1 MAKKEPTKLTLSSQ
15 IEVYASASDLK
26 KSDMELLLKAQKA
39 VEAAYAPYSHFYVGA
54 AVLLENG
61 KIIIGNNQENAAYP
75 SSLCAERVAIYQAG
89 AVYPNVPVKA
99 IAVACKAKG
108 LVINKPVTPC
118 GSCRQAISEY
128 ENRFTK
134 KIWLCDDVIGDE
146 MKKVDIKNMKNTY
159 QIMNTE
165 ETNYNT
171 IYVKSLKDIFVLL
184 VSFIFARPTT
194 AASISIAIVR

>member
-1 MAKKEPTKLTLSSQ
+1 MAKKEPKKLTLSSQ

-26 KSDMELLLKAQKA
+26 KSDSELLEKAQKA

-128 ENRFTK
+128 ENRFTQKIRIIMSGETGEVYVSDSIENLLPLMFNAKYLPK
-134 KIWLCDDVIGDE
+134 K
-146 MKKVDIKNMKNTY
+146 K
-159 QIMNTE
+159 
-165 ETNYNT
+165 
-171 IYVKSLKDIFVLL
+171 
-184 VSFIFARPTT
+184 
-194 AASISIAIVR
+194 

>member
-128 ENRFTK
+128 ENRFSK
-134 KIWLCDDVIGDE
+134 KIRIIMSGETGEVYVSDSIENLLPL
-146 MKKVDIKNMKNTY
+146 MFSAKYLPKKK
-159 QIMNTE
+159 
-165 ETNYNT
+165 
-171 IYVKSLKDIFVLL
+171 
-184 VSFIFARPTT
+184 
-194 AASISIAIVR
+194 